1 MDKIRVGASV
11 AVKLPEGARILIVGE
26 DEAVNQQL
34 RTTFQGAGLVSETA
48 KSITSACQSAKS
60 GRFQALVSTPVL
72 RDGSWRRLVD
82 IAKHY
87 ELGFEVVVMAR
98 HFDLLEWSEA
108 LRDGA
113 FDVIDAASEL
123 PIASETMKR
132 ALWAAY
138 LKGAWPGI
146 STPSPQKAA

>member
-1 MDKIRVGASV
+1 M
-11 AVKLPEGARILIVGE
+11 KLPEGARVLIVGE
-26 DEAVNQQL
+26 DEATNQQL
-34 RTTFQGAGLVSETA
+34 RSALEGAGLISETA
-48 KSITSACQSAKS
+48 RSITAACHSAKS

-87 ELGFEVVVMAR
+87 DLGFEVVVMAR
-98 HFDLLEWSEA
+98 HFDLLQWSEA

-113 FDVIDAASEL
+113 FDFIDVVTEL
-123 PIASETMKR
+123 PTASETMKR

-138 LKGAWPGI
+138 LKGAGPI
-146 STPSPQKAA
+146 TRATPSPKAA

>member
-1 MDKIRVGASV
+1 MIKRDPSIS
-11 AVKLPEGARILIVGE
+11 VKLPEGARILIVGE
-26 DEAVNQQL
+26 DEAMNQRL
-34 RTTFQGAGLVSETA
+34 RTVFQGAGLVSDTA
-48 KSITSACQSAKS
+48 NSMTAACRSARS
-60 GRFQALVSTPVL
+60 GRFQALVSMPVL

-87 ELGFEVVVMAR
+87 DLGFEVVVMAR

-113 FDVIDAASEL
+113 FDVIDTVSEL
-123 PIASETMKR
+123 PTASETMKR

-138 LKGAWPGI
+138 LKGAGPN
-146 STPSPQKAA
+146 TTATSPKAA